1 VTTNTEPMKA
11 QLCQVLY
18 KIGALRFGTFRLT
31 SGKISPYYIDLRM
44 VPSFPDAFHKICD
57 LYVKLVQR
65 GVGSENFGRIAGIP
79 TAGIPF
85 ASVVAYN
92 LNKSFLYT
100 RPNLRKHGRERR
112 VEGILVSGDKVLL
125 LDDLITS
132 GKSLRKASSAIRAE
146 GGVVEDAVVL
156 IDREERG
163 KENLAKDNIKLH
175 CLMKASEAAHK
186 LHEVGAITEIELET
200 ILKQRKDRRK
210 D

>member
-1 VTTNTEPMKA
+1 MKA

-18 KIGALRFGTFRLT
+18 KIGALKFGTFRLT

-57 LYVKLVQR
+57 LYVKLVKSS
-65 GVGSENFGRIAGIP
+65 VGSESFRRIAGIP

-100 RPNLRKHGRERR
+100 RPSLRKHGRERS

-163 KENLAKDNIKLH
+163 KENLAKDKIKLH
-175 CLMKASEAAHK
+175 CLIKASEAANT
-186 LHEVGAITEIELET
+186 LHEVGAITESELKT
-200 ILKQRKDRRK
+200 ILKQRKER
-210 D
+210 